1 MISDNRFLAFA
12 AEMPARHAKKAAPR
26 RAFAQSYVR
35 PLAAN
40 QRALVILIENGG
52 IDLDLGGLV
61 DKLVALLPG
70 GTMITAD
77 MRASLA
83 KALREKIRSVTDTLI
98 ESAELALNRYA
109 SAAPLHYDS
118 VAVLRDGT
126 ATYEELKTK
135 LIALSKEGKM
145 IDLMIL
151 THGGDDHISAGSG
164 INGQKIKDMKA
175 EHGRALNLR
184 SVYMMNC
191 VGASLNQAWI
201 AAGAKASAGTIR
213 NNYLPEPTTHFFW
226 ENWKTGQ
233 SFETAVTGAYRKTVK
248 LMNDAVKGAI
258 RTLPIPGSGL
268 LADQINFET
277 MQFVVDSAPMIEGQ
291 RSVGIAS
298 DDLVFGQSLS
308 SGLATT
314 VLPTSLMRALGDRTL
329 LRENEFSTASY
340 FYESPSR
347 HVTDPGTR
355 WSEQQNPAM
364 IGGIAVG
371 DAIQI
376 GLGAIAVARDAA
388 SDVSGGFSLNFTP
401 ASRLLVNEARQ
412 AMPGVHKAKETYSY
426 RLFHITASPPW
437 PAPDVRAEI
446 VVEWEGN
453 PYGEIG
459 AVLVYRDLKK
469 STDFIKSECKITIAR
484 LEKIPLPGT
493 DPRSWPIV
501 FAYNGSFDPWGNGH
515 WEFSG
520 EFEISAFGALKFNR
534 HTVVSRS
541 AIDATLSGKF
551 VHRGQDISATV
562 PAIPD
567 DQLKYLKSKLP

>member
-1 MISDNRFLAFA
+1 MNQDNRFLAFVAEPLPRPRPKPGAPGARQLPFARPFA
-12 AEMPARHAKKAAPR
+12 AK
-26 RAFAQSYVR
+26 
-35 PLAAN
+35 

-61 DKLVALLPG
+61 DKLADLLPG
-70 GTMITAD
+70 GSLITPE
-77 MRASLA
+77 MRRSLA
-83 KALREKIRSVTDTLI
+83 TALREKIKSVTDTLL

-109 SAAPLHYDS
+109 SAAPEHYDS

-126 ATYEELKTK
+126 ATYEELKSK

-151 THGGDDHISAGSG
+151 THGGENHISAGSG
-164 INGQKIKDMKA
+164 IDGQKIKDIKA

-226 ENWKTGQ
+226 ENWKVGQ
-233 SFETAVTGAYRKTVK
+233 NFETAVTGAYRRTVK
-248 LMNDAVKGAI
+248 LMNDVVKEFLKK
-258 RTLPIPGSGL
+258 LPIPGSER
-268 LADQINFET
+268 LAEQIDFET
-277 MQFVVDSAPMIEGQ
+277 MQFVIDSAPVIEGQ

-314 VLPTSLMRALGDRTL
+314 VVPRSLVKALGSPGIPADGQFAAT
-329 LRENEFSTASY
+329 SSY
-340 FYESPSR
+340 LYESPSQLTADR
-347 HVTDPGTR
+347 AGR
-355 WSEQQNPAM
+355 WSHQQNPVL
-364 IGGIAVG
+364 IGGIAIA

-376 GLGAIAVARDAA
+376 GLGAISVAQA
-388 SDVSGGFSLNFTP
+388 SIASVSGGFSLNFLP

-412 AMPGVHKAKETYSY
+412 AMPGAQQSKQSY
-426 RLFHITASPPW
+426 ATRLLSIGFTSPYNL
-437 PAPDVRAEI
+437 RAEI
-446 VVEWEGN
+446 IIEWEGN

-459 AVLVYRDLKK
+459 SVVVRRDLEK
-469 STDFIKSECKITIAR
+469 STDFSKSECRVNITRI
-484 LEKIPLPGT
+484 EKIPLPGT
-493 DPRSWPIV
+493 DPRTWPIV
-501 FAYNGSFDPWGNGH
+501 FTFDGVFDPVGNGH

-520 EFEISAFGALKFNR
+520 EFEINAFGGLKFNR
-534 HTVVSRS
+534 HQVVSRS
-541 AIDATLSGKF
+541 LIDAGLTGTF
-551 VHRGQDISATV
+551 VTRGEDISVAV
-562 PAIPD
+562 PTIPD